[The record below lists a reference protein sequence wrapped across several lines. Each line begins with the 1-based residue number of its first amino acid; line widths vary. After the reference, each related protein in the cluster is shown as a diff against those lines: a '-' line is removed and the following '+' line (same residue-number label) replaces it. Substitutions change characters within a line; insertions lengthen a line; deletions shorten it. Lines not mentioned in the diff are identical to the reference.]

1 MKKLVLLLVA
11 LSVGMFGCGNGSGG
25 GGISY
30 FQSGTFEKTVSPAQA
45 YFNTTI
51 TAPPNT
57 DDTTAVTITP
67 QVSYYSNALNKLP
80 FSIRNI
86 VYKYTKTT
94 DSNYVITDTGSTY
107 ISLPDPIP
115 YIVATAGIKNKIYNK
130 GFVSGD
136 EFILTADFTV
146 VEEGTDKSE
155 VYTNVYLAKVR
166 FQ

>member
-11 LSVGMFGCGNGSGG
+11 LSFGVFGCGNGGGG

-30 FQSGTFEKTVSPAQA
+30 FQSGTFEKTVSPSQA
-45 YFNTTI
+45 YFTSTI
-51 TAPPNT
+51 TEKPNT
-57 DDTTAVTITP
+57 DDTTVVTITP
-67 QVSYYSNALNKLP
+67 KITYYSNALNKLP

-94 DSNYVITDTGSTY
+94 DPNYVITDPGSSY
-107 ISLPDPIP
+107 VSLPSPIS
-115 YIVATAGIKNKIYNK
+115 YIVATAGIKDKIYDK
-130 GFVSGD
+130 GFTSGD
-136 EFILTADFTV
+136 EFFVTADFTV

-155 VYTNVYLAKVR
+155 GYTNVYLAKVR